1 MIQTKEIQKIKDF
14 IKEYNEIHFNLD
26 LMQKSIESLAEKRD
40 KLFERVEE
48 LKNDELGFLEELRNK
63 YGEENITPNKLM
75 QYLND

>member
-1 MIQTKEIQKIKDF
+1 MIQTEEIQKIKDF

-48 LKNDELGFLEELRNK
+48 LKNDELEFLEELRNK

>member
-1 MIQTKEIQKIKDF
+1 MIQTEEIQKIKDF

-40 KLFERVEE
+40 KLFDKVEE
-48 LKNDELGFLEELRNK
+48 LKSEELKFLEDLRNK

-75 QYLND
+75 QYIND

>member
-1 MIQTKEIQKIKDF
+1 MIQTEEIQKIKDF